1 MKAILSEVLGNR
13 KKHTWPR
20 RVIPISRAILAGFP
34 VVLFLAG
41 CATTSYE
48 VEINKYR
55 AALVCCRSL
64 SEFSFEE
71 LRLGDSKSF
80 DLNEES
86 PAFVFDTGKSYF
98 KAFLFPRFSTPYRV
112 TVRSY
117 ILGNDLRSAYIFIP
131 QALLLNDRYEVVRNV
146 DFRYLRL
153 EKAGFAETAKETWGI
168 MRKLEGYIDVSA
180 ENREERFLVIYTTER
195 LLTTKISTSRWVVFP
210 IIFPGI
216 VTAVPVGKEEV
227 LVPASPVGHLNVS
240 VVETPK

>member
-1 MKAILSEVLGNR
+1 MVVGIR

-20 RVIPISRAILAGFP
+20 RAIPILRAFLAGVP

-41 CATTSYE
+41 CATTSYK
-48 VEINKYR
+48 VEMNKYR
-55 AALVCCRSL
+55 AAPVCCRSF

-71 LRLGDSKSF
+71 LRSGESKSF

-98 KAFLFPRFSTPYRV
+98 KAFRLPPSSAPYRV

-131 QALLLNDRYEVVRNV
+131 QASLLNDRYEVVRNI

-168 MRKLEGYIDVSA
+168 MRKLEGYIDVNA
-180 ENREERFLVIYTTER
+180 EKREERFLVIYTTEK
-195 LLTTKISTSRWVVFP
+195 LLTAKILTSRWVVFP